1 MKTLFIPLS
10 LFFAAAACLAGK
22 LVDDDYSTKKHP
34 QRKALRG
41 GWTIADGM
49 ASVAQDD
56 ALYKKC
62 KNHGPIMAYEVAH
75 TDAVAVV
82 EFKPTGCKAVVFTMD
97 AAAGGHAFRVQLRTE
112 TGKPKPESR
121 IVTYAA
127 KKEGAEKAEMVV
139 LEDKGV
145 PKLKDGEWNRI
156 EVRVV
161 GGKAT
166 VKIAD
171 KTFTVT
177 HPRIAQAKSIAKL
190 GFSFGEL
197 SIRKFSLEEL

>member
-1 MKTLFIPLS
+1 MKTLFIPTS
-10 LFFAAAACLAGK
+10 LFFAAGLCLAGN
-22 LVDDDYSTKKHP
+22 LVSDDYSTEKHP
-34 QRKALRG
+34 LRKALRG
-41 GWTIADGM
+41 GWTVVDGM
-49 ASVAQDD
+49 GSVAQDD
-56 ALYKKC
+56 ALYKKY
-62 KNHGPIMAYEVAH
+62 KNHGPIMVYEVVH

-97 AAAGGHAFRVQLRTE
+97 AAAGGHAFRVQLRSATSKSKS
-112 TGKPKPESR
+112 GSR

-127 KKEGAEKAEMVV
+127 KKEGAKKAEMIV
-139 LEDKGV
+139 LEDEGV
-145 PKLKDGEWNRI
+145 PKFKEGEWNRV

-171 KTFTVT
+171 KTLTVT

-190 GFSFGEL
+190 GFSFGQL
-197 SIRKFSLEEL
+197 SIRNFSLEGL